1 MLDFFI
7 NIFYLWLIGT
17 IPAFSLVYFFNIKL
31 KRTLPFKNIF
41 LLTISSWITC
51 AIIIPIFTLNINN
64 EDESE
69 NKDIKK
75 VVF

>member
-1 MLDFFI
+1 MLDFLF
-7 NIFYLWLIGT
+7 NVFYLWLIGM

-41 LLTISSWITC
+41 LLTIGSWLTC
-51 AIIIPIFTLNINN
+51 AIIIPIFILNIDDNKS
-64 EDESE
+64 ED
-69 NKDIKK
+69 KDIKK